1 MLHRTDRKNSPDGHN
16 IFSPKTKPDRK
27 WKRRGGPRLSGDNA
41 ADRCFD
47 RGRKKKKTKTAV
59 LGPSLRVVSPVYRV
73 AQQHS
78 DRSLEGEK
86 GCGSVLARGRSK
98 CMITRKIQEPPVHL
112 LKCLANQYTPT
123 ALTLGTVQTTIQG
136 FLRIL
141 RGRRRARRWSMGR
154 LRGRPREA
162 GRLEG
167 FL

>member
-1 MLHRTDRKNSPDGHN
+1 MDTTS
-16 IFSPKTKPDRK
+16 SV
-27 WKRRGGPRLSGDNA
+27 RRQNPTENGNA
-41 ADRCFD
+41 AVVPVCPVIMQPTDVLIGEER
-47 RGRKKKKTKTAV
+47 KKKTKTAV